1 MFRTLLLAAMMTLF
15 GVVASNAQY
24 QDSSPPDPA
33 YSSQYDTESAYD
45 DYDEELLG
53 PRDDQRYDN
62 RGYDDRGYNEPDLDV
77 GIFASLGHDGRWQFA
92 ANLGWVWSPYTNAG
106 WRPYS
111 NGHWVWTSY
120 GWTWVSYEPFGWATY
135 HYGYWAC
142 DNQLG
147 WVWIPGYDWSACR
160 VQWAHYDNYVSWA
173 PLAPPGYYCPRPY
186 TTAGINIWFTI
197 GASHF
202 CDPYPTRYCETPR
215 YDSGYATRVKYKS
228 PDRGYV
234 AKYSGAP
241 VRTASVTFKHK
252 ALSRAEMGTTT
263 YHSNPKRVTA
273 TTSHGFKPEVRNGT
287 TLKSAGRTENRAM
300 KSRESKSVQRQFQ
313 PQEARRTTSTR
324 QAVKPSR
331 QTKSYRDAQE
341 SRTIRADRPAKLAF
355 NSARSPREQRVVSQ
369 PRQEQRSS
377 KASVQSSRGSS
388 NRKNTVASNQTQRR
402 ETTKVKGAGGAHGK
416 GSGKGQ

>member
-1 MFRTLLLAAMMTLF
+1 MMTLF

-24 QDSSPPDPA
+24 QDSSPPDEPN
-33 YSSQYDTESAYD
+33 SSQYDTERAYDD

-53 PRDDQRYDN
+53 PRDDERYND

-77 GIFASLGHDGRWQFA
+77 GIFASLGHDGRWSFA
-92 ANLGWVWSPYTNAG
+92 GSLGWVWRPYTNAG

-120 GWTWVSYEPFGWATY
+120 GWTWVSYEPFGWATD

-160 VQWAHYDNYVSWA
+160 VQWAYYDNYVSWA

-215 YDSGYATRVKYKS
+215 YDSGYYAQRVKYKS

-234 AKYSGAP
+234 QRYTGAS
-241 VRTASVTFKHK
+241 VRTSTVTFKHK
-252 ALSRAEMGTTT
+252 ALSRTEMGTTT
-263 YHSNPKRVTA
+263 FRSNPKRIAA
-273 TTSHGFKPEVRNGT
+273 TTSHGFKPEVRNGNT
-287 TLKSAGRTENRAM
+287 SKNIGRFENRAM
-300 KSRESKSVQRQFQ
+300 KSRESKSVTRQFQ
-313 PQEARRTTSTR
+313 PQEARRTQTTR

-331 QTKSYRDAQE
+331 QTKSYRDAQQ
-341 SRTIRADRPAKLAF
+341 SRAIHADRPAKLAF

-369 PRQEQRSS
+369 PRHEQRAKVSFD
-377 KASVQSSRGSS
+377 SSRGSS
-388 NRKNTVASNQTQRR
+388 TRKGAVASNQTQRR
-402 ETTKVKGAGGAHGK
+402 ESTKVKGAGGAHGK
-416 GSGKGQ
+416 GSGKGK